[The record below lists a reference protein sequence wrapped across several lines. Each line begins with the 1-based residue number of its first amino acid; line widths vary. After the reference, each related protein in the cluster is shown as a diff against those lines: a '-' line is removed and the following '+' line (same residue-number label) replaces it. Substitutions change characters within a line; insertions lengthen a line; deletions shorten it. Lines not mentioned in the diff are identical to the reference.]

1 MAKPMKTELELK
13 VEELEERIAPAIVL
27 TNPAGNTP
35 QGGGA
40 SNGQAVD
47 YTNPARHAPPG
58 WNK

>member
-1 MAKPMKTELELK
+1 MKTDLL
-13 VEELEERIAPAIVL
+13 VEELEERIAPTIVL

-35 QGGGA
+35 HGDSA

-47 YTNPARHAPPG
+47 HTNPAGHAPSG